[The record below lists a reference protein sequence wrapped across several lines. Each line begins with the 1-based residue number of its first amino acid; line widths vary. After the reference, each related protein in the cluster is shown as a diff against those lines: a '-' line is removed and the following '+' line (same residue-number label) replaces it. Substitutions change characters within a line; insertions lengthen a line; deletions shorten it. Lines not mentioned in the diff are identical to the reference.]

1 MIIDALIW
9 HGIVK
14 KLTSDEMFQNPTG
27 ENKTTSLEFMNYVLT
42 KILNIFCSHICI
54 SFSWIKYL
62 QYYGLI
68 FTDNILQEESEIK
81 RK

>member
-54 SFSWIKYL
+54 SFS
-62 QYYGLI
+62 
-68 FTDNILQEESEIK
+68 
-81 RK
+81 

>member
-27 ENKTTSLEFMNYVLT
+27 ENKTTSLEFMNYVDSNQNT
-42 KILNIFCSHICI
+42 KYFLQPYLHFIFMNQIYTILWSYI
-54 SFSWIKYL
+54 Y
-62 QYYGLI
+62 
-68 FTDNILQEESEIK
+68 
-81 RK
+81 